1 MHTCPHVLAASAYLL
16 IFFIFFPLPSVRQP
30 AFMKNFVAIEGEELK
45 STDGMVNVSKGD
57 TKLEQLAEK
66 ERLKQAKK
74 ADKAAAK
81 EAKLAQRK
89 EKEAIARGDTGSKLS
104 KKERKK
110 LEAEGF

>member
-1 MHTCPHVLAASAYLL
+1 MATAVESANE
-16 IFFIFFPLPSVRQP
+16 QP